1 MTEIRL
7 RDGVDVR
14 NYEVA
19 TGSGALA
26 ESTTYP
32 GAFELEEVRIHVG
45 VAAASA
51 ENLTVTIDAAA
62 GAAYDTLIKT
72 IAMAGVENYVWAP
85 DKTCL
90 LKAGDQIDIAWTNT
104 DARTWGLTYVYR
116 RIG

>member
-14 NYEVA
+14 EYVTA

-26 ESTTYP
+26 ESTTYAQ
-32 GAFELEEVRIHVG
+32 AFELEEVRIHVG

-72 IAMAGVENYVWAP
+72 VAMAGVTDYVWIP
-85 DKTCL
+85 DKKSL

-116 RIG
+116 RVG